1 MGLAAYEQDAYTIRA
16 LARRIHRTGTFGRA
30 PKWAVESLKFGDYVR
45 LCGPRPGVNHY
56 NGYCLTERGITL
68 IAES

>member
-1 MGLAAYEQDAYTIRA
+1 MARQSYDAYTILA
-16 LARRIHRTGTFGRA
+16 LARRVHRTGTFGRA

-45 LCGPRPGVNHY
+45 LCGPRPGVNPY
-56 NGYCLTERGITL
+56 NGYCLTERGIAL